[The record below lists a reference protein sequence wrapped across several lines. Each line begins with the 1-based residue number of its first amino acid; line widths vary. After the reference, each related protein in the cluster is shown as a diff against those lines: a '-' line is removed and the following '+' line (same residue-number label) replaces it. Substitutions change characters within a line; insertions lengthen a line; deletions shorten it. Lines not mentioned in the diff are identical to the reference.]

1 MDILIALIPSLC
13 WGSIGLL
20 SAKFG
25 GNSSQQT
32 LGLTF
37 GGLFFGILTY
47 IAWVIPH
54 GYTMTGS
61 IFVIGLISGILW
73 TIGQGLQFLAI
84 KSMGVSRAVPLSM
97 TSQIVGNALL
107 GAAVLGEW
115 SKLTQWILGLIAIAL
130 IVLGAV
136 WINAKDKSQKQSN
149 GEVAG
154 RSLAGMIPLL
164 FSTLGFMGYFIT
176 PRLMQNWMHIPASI
190 LNADHGVQYM
200 ITMIFPQSI
209 GMVIGGILFVL
220 FITRETKNVV
230 TKVTFVN
237 AITGLVWAVGN
248 IALFVSIA
256 NPNLGQATAATLSS
270 LGFIMGAFGGVFI
283 LHEQKT
289 KYQMTFVTLGTL
301 LAVIGAIVM
310 TNLNTL
316 ANMF

>member
-37 GGLFFGILTY
+37 GGLLFGVLTY
-47 IAWVIPH
+47 LLWVLPH
-54 GYTMTGS
+54 GYTMNS
-61 IFVIGLISGILW
+61 QIVIIGLVSGILW
-73 TIGQGLQFLAI
+73 TVGQGFQFVAI

-115 SKLTQWILGLIAIAL
+115 TAVQQWVIGLIAIAL

-136 WINAKDKSQKQSN
+136 WIQTKDKAEKQNQVS
-149 GEVAG
+149 GTGSSVSG
-154 RSLAGMIPLL
+154 MVPLAL
-164 FSTLGFMGYFIT
+164 STLGFMGYFIA
-176 PRLMQNWMHIPASI
+176 PKLLQNWMHIPAQI
-190 LNADHGVQYM
+190 INADHGVQYM
-200 ITMIFPQSI
+200 ITIIFPQSI
-209 GMVIGGILFVL
+209 GMVIGGLLFVL
-220 FITRETKNVV
+220 FITRETKKLV

-237 AITGLVWAVGN
+237 AITGLVWAIGN
-248 IALFVSIA
+248 IALFISIA

-283 LHEQKT
+283 LHERKT
-289 KYQMTFVTLGTL
+289 KYQMVLVSLGTL
-301 LAVIGAIVM
+301 IAVVGAVLM